1 MEQKSIMQELR
12 EIPIGKHKDFPIK
25 SMRTI
30 QNYRTLLNQEGYI
43 SGWYWEA
50 KIIKE
55 EGVIRA
61 KRVS

>member
-25 SMRTI
+25 RMRTI
-30 QNYRTLLNQEGYI
+30 QNYRTQLNQEFYQEGKI
-43 SGWYWEA
+43 WEA
-50 KIIKE
+50 VIIKE

-61 KRVS
+61 TRVS

>member
-12 EIPIGKHKDFPIK
+12 ELPIGKHKDFPIK
-25 SMRTI
+25 SARTV
-30 QNYRTLLNQEGYI
+30 QNYRTFLNQEGYRD
-43 SGWYWEA
+43 GFYWEA
-50 KIIKE
+50 KIRKE